1 MFRFEFVVLYTLYV
15 PMVWSI
21 FPTTNTHVGKWQ
33 NKGIGKNDW
42 TIIIQ
47 KMGHTALYTETNE
60 YIGYKELTT
69 TTVLEDRYEKI

>member
-42 TIIIQ
+42 TIY
-47 KMGHTALYTETNE
+47 HHS
-60 YIGYKELTT
+60 
-69 TTVLEDRYEKI
+69 EDGAHSTLH